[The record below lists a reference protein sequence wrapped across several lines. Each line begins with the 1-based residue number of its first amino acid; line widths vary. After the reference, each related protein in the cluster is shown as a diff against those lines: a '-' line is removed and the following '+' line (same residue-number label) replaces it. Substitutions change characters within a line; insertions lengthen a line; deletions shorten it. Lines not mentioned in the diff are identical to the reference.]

1 MAIRIP
7 GRQPT
12 AGLESF
18 FLNESPAWLPT
29 QRESALVVLGA
40 ASGVSEGLANGGT
53 APLGGALSDTG
64 TIDSEQAYLAGALE
78 DQANRAVSDAGS
90 VNNLRGDGGL
100 KERHRGVRDLRV
112 FRAQGNPFFDD
123 DADVREDGFEV
134 HNYAPICVTP
144 APADSGPGCGSSFA
158 RGGAGVT
165 FVLT

>member
-7 GRQPT
+7 GRQPS

-90 VNNLRGDGGL
+90 VNNLRGDPLAGNFGAIDDSIGRTGSGL
-100 KERHRGVRDLRV
+100 GSAPGVNIGLPPP
-112 FRAQGNPFFDD
+112 GNFSPP
-123 DADVREDGFEV
+123 
-134 HNYAPICVTP
+134 NQ
-144 APADSGPGCGSSFA
+144 GPG
-158 RGGAGVT
+158 GGPDAGI
-165 FVLT
+165 